1 VTRKGGHPHVVAAE
15 KYCRDVLAGRLPAGK
30 WATLACRRHLEDRKR
45 ERTKACRFKFDPDGA
60 ERVCRF
66 LELLPHVKGKWAKR
80 DPKKPAANRLKLE
93 GWQCFIVVSL
103 FGWIRKG
110 SGLRRFRKCSIYL
123 PRKNGKSTTAGGIA
137 WWMFGKD
144 GEPGAE
150 VYSGA
155 TTEKQAWEV
164 FGPARQMALA
174 EPALPEA
181 LGVTVNASNMIR
193 LADASKFEP
202 IIGKPGDGA
211 SPHCAIVDEY
221 HEHPTSDLYDTMLTG
236 MGAREQPLLLV
247 ISTAGYDIA
256 GPCYDDWLTVQ
267 KILEGTL
274 EADDH
279 FGVIYAADPE
289 DDWTSE
295 IALRKANPNAG
306 VSVSIEFLQSQ
317 LRDAIGNP
325 RKQGVFKTK
334 HLNIWEN
341 ARDAYVNMQRW
352 TECRDQELDLTA
364 FAGRRCYIGMDLASK
379 VDIAALE
386 LLFPLDDGAYAR
398 FGRYYLPDETVQLP
412 HNDHYRGW
420 ARAGWLTVT
429 EGNIID
435 FGRILEDLQLLAAQF
450 DVVSLGYDP
459 FQATMLV
466 TELMN
471 AGLPCIEVRPTVL
484 NFSEPMKQADALI
497 RARKLRH
504 NGDPVMSWMVSNVVA
519 KMDAKDNVYPRKD
532 REEKKIDGF
541 VALLTALGLA
551 LRDQTPDLDEVFSNP
566 ITMRRGRA

>member
-1 VTRKGGHPHVVAAE
+1 MSAKGGHPHVTAAE
-15 KYCRDVLAGRLPAGK
+15 RYCRDVIAGRVPAGK
-30 WATLACRRHLEDRKR
+30 WAVAACRRHLEDRRR
-45 ERTKACRFKFDPDGA
+45 ERTRAFRYKFDVERA
-60 ERVCRF
+60 ERPCRF
-66 LELLPHVKGKWAKR
+66 LELLPHVKGKWARR
-80 DPKKPAANRLKLE
+80 DPKHPASHRLKLE
-93 GWQCFIVVSL
+93 PWQCFIVVSL

-110 SGLRRFRKCSIYL
+110 TNLRRFRKGSIYL
-123 PRKNGKSTTAGGIA
+123 PRKNGKSTLAGGIG

-164 FGPARQMALA
+164 FGPARQMALV

-181 LGVTVNASNMIR
+181 CGVTVNASNLIR
-193 LADASKFEP
+193 LSDASKFEP

-221 HEHPTSDLYDTMLTG
+221 HEHATSDLYDTMLTG

-247 ISTAGYDIA
+247 ISTAGYDIS

-267 KILEGTL
+267 KVLEGTI
-274 EADDH
+274 EDDTH
-279 FGVIYAADPE
+279 FGVIWAMDPE

-325 RKQGVFKTK
+325 RKQGTFQTK
-334 HLNIWEN
+334 HLNRWVS
-341 ARDAYVNMQRW
+341 ARDAYINMQRW
-352 TECRDQELDLTA
+352 AECRSEITLDQL
-364 FAGRRCYIGMDLASK
+364 AGQRCYIGMDLASK

-386 LLFPLDDGAYAR
+386 LLFPQENGEYVR

-412 HNDHYRGW
+412 QNDHYRGW
-420 ARAGWLTVT
+420 ARAGLLQVT

-435 FGRILEDLQLLAAQF
+435 FGRILEDLQLLASRF
-450 DVVSLGYDP
+450 DVVGLGFDP

-466 TELMN
+466 AELMN
-471 AGLPCIEVRPTVL
+471 AGLPCVEVRPTVL

-504 NGDPVMSWMVSNVVA
+504 DGDPVMAWMMSNVTA
-519 KMDAKDNVYPRKD
+519 RLDAKDNVYPRKD
-532 REEKKIDGF
+532 REEQKIDGF
-541 VALLTALGLA
+541 VALCMALGLA
-551 LRDQTPDLDEVFSNP
+551 LRDLAPDLDGFFANP
-566 ITMRRGRA
+566 VMLRGRTA

>member
-1 VTRKGGHPHVVAAE
+1 MTRKTAHPHVTAAVQ
-15 KYCRDVLAGRLPAGK
+15 YCRDVLACRIPAGK
-30 WATLACRRHLEDRKR
+30 WVHLACHRHLEDLKR
-45 ERTKACRFKFDPDGA
+45 ERTKAFRFKFEPEEA

-66 LELLPHVKGKWAKR
+66 FELLPHVKGKWAKR
-80 DPKKPAANRLKLE
+80 DPKHPHGQRLRLE
-93 GWQCFIVVSL
+93 PWQCFIVANI
-103 FGWIRKG
+103 FGWTRKG
-110 SGLRRFRKCSIYL
+110 CRLRRFRKASVYL
-123 PRKNGKSTTAGGIA
+123 PRKNGKSTLAGGLG

-150 VYSGA
+150 IYSGA

-164 FGPARQMALA
+164 FGPARQMALT
-174 EPALPEA
+174 EPQLPEA

-193 LADASKFEP
+193 LEDASKFEP

-221 HEHPTSDLYDTMLTG
+221 HEHPTADLYDTMLTG

-247 ISTAGYDIA
+247 ISTAGYDIS

-267 KILEGTL
+267 KLLEGTL
-274 EADDH
+274 ADETH

-334 HLNIWEN
+334 HLNIWQN

-352 TECRDQELDLTA
+352 TECREADLTLDE
-364 FAGRRCYIGMDLASK
+364 FRGRRCYIGMDLASK

-412 HNDHYRGW
+412 QNDHYRGW
-420 ARAGWLTVT
+420 ARADWLTVT

-435 FGRILEDLQLLAAQF
+435 FGRILEDLVALATRF
-450 DVVSLGYDP
+450 EVVALGYDP

-471 AGLPCIEVRPTVL
+471 AGLPCVEVRPTVL

-504 NGDPVMSWMVSNVVA
+504 NGDPVMAWMVSNVVA
-519 KMDAKDNVYPRKD
+519 KLDAKDNVFPRKE
-532 REEKKIDGF
+532 REEQKIDGF
-541 VALLTALGLA
+541 VALVTALACA
-551 LRDQTPDLDEVFSNP
+551 LRDQTPDLDEAFNNP
-566 ITMRRGRA
+566 LIMRGRA